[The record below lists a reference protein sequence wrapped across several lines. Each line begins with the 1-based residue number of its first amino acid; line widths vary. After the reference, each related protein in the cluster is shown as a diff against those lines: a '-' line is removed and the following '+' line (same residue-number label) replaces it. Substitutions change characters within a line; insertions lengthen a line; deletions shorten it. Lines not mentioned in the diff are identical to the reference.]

1 MATPAIEIDGLKK
14 DYAVGLRGVLVRAVD
29 ALDLRVEANQV
40 FGLLG
45 PNGSGKSTTVKCL
58 LGLIRPTAGT
68 CRILGLPAG
77 HREAS
82 RQIGYLPESPTFYR
96 FLKGYEL
103 VHFFGKLSGLKGRE
117 LREQTEKVLDWVE
130 LTDAAHRRIDT
141 YSKGMLQRLGM
152 AQALVHDPGVLILDE
167 PTSGVDPLGTEAVA
181 RIIQRLKAAGKT
193 VLLCS
198 HQLNQVENL
207 CDRVAIL
214 FQGKCLLEGA
224 VDELLES
231 PDRYTLTFSGLNEAT
246 RSHLESWVG
255 EQGGAVLNLQPSR
268 ATLEQRFLEMAR
280 AAKAGRAA
288 P

>member
-1 MATPAIEIDGLKK
+1 MASPVIAIQGLRK

-29 ALDLRVEANQV
+29 TLDLQVEENQV

-58 LGLIRPTAGT
+58 LGLLRPSAGDI
-68 CRILGLPAG
+68 RILDLPAG
-77 HREAS
+77 NREVC

-96 FLKGYEL
+96 FLKGLEL
-103 VHFFGKLSGLKGRE
+103 IQFFGRLSGLKGRDLQE
-117 LREQTEKVLDWVE
+117 RAERVLDWVE
-130 LTDAAHRRIDT
+130 LSDAAHRRIDT

-152 AQALVHDPGVLILDE
+152 AQALVHDPKILILDE

-198 HQLNQVENL
+198 HQLNQVELL

-214 FQGKCLLEGA
+214 FQGQMLLQGAMDALLET
-224 VDELLES
+224 
-231 PDRYTLTFSGLNEAT
+231 PDRYTLTFSGLGEEG
-246 RSHLESWVG
+246 RSQLQSWIG
-255 EQGGAVLNLQPSR
+255 EQGGSVKNLQPDR
-268 ATLEQRFLEMAR
+268 VTLEQRFLDMAR
-280 AAKAGRAA
+280 EARARRSA